1 MKFRVFSNLDYQI
14 NSASTIILNIHAIR
28 NSAQTVL
35 QESLELD
42 PFIPI
47 EEISSSPSEN
57 RYIRLESNELDSLKI
72 AYWALIDLK
81 CKLIPKEELFQ
92 SPIVKLEQAIIPYLF
107 PSRYCQS
114 DRLMRLANDKFGKI
128 DHPYEKVRAVTDW
141 IYHNVE
147 YLSGSTNS
155 QTSAFDTVTQRVG
168 VCRDFAHL
176 GIALCRA
183 LSIPSRYFGG
193 YSFNLNPPDFHAC
206 FEAYLGGQWV
216 IFDATKL
223 VPLNGL
229 VRVSTGRDA
238 ADAAVATF
246 FGDVFLIAQTVNSFL
261 AEDNFSPL
269 YFQDLQEQG
278 LSID

>member
-14 NSASTIILNIHAIR
+14 FSPSTIILNIHAIR

-35 QESLELD
+35 QESIELD
-42 PFIPI
+42 PFITV
-47 EEISSSPSEN
+47 EEMSSASNEN
-57 RYIRLESNELDSLKI
+57 RYIRLEANDFDSLKI
-72 AYWALIDLK
+72 AYWALVDLK
-81 CKLIPKEELFQ
+81 TKLIPKEQLFQ
-92 SPIVKLEQAIIPYLF
+92 SSIVSLKQEIIPYLF

-114 DRLMRLANDKFGKI
+114 DRLMRLANDKFGRI
-128 DHPYEKVRAVTDW
+128 EHPYEKVRAITDW
-141 IYHNVE
+141 IYNNVE

-176 GIALCRA
+176 GIAMCRA
-183 LSIPSRYFGG
+183 LSIPARYFGG

-206 FEAYLGGQWV
+206 FEAFLGEQWIV
-216 IFDATKL
+216 FDATKL

-229 VRVSTGRDA
+229 VRISTGRDA

-246 FGDVFLIAQTVNSFL
+246 FGNVSLVAQTVNSFL

-269 YFQDLQEQG
+269 YFQDLEGQG
-278 LSID
+278 LCID